1 MKVCIEKFDYEGRG
15 LCHID
20 GKVTF
25 VPKALNGEVV
35 DISLEKC
42 EKHYNVARLNEIIKK
57 SPERIPSFCPYSSLC
72 GGCAFSHLSYEN
84 SLKYK
89 KEIISDLLKQNNISS
104 SSLEIEPSR
113 PVLGYRNKVSLKVQE
128 GEFGYYEEQSHRFIP
143 IRNCFLL
150 STFIESL
157 LKDFSMFHFQNG
169 ELVIQTNSKGDM
181 LLNIKTQDKIS
192 ILEQLTKKHSIKG
205 ILLNNKLVYGTN
217 ILEEQRGNI
226 YYRYSFHSF
235 FQVNAYISEKIK
247 KDVMTYV
254 NPKDEVYDLYCG
266 VGFFSLPLALKA
278 KSVIGIEENKEAILM
293 ALENARLNHIEN
305 VSFNVGKVEN
315 ILPKVKHNVT
325 LSLVDPPRSG
335 LKPIVIKTLIDAN
348 IPKILYVSCNPLTLV
363 RDLKEFTK
371 YYEIQSIKLYDMFSY
386 SKHAEILCVMKRK

>member
-1 MKVCIEKFDYEGRG
+1 MKVRIEKFDYEGRG

-25 VPKALNGEVV
+25 VPKTLKGEVV
-35 DISLEKC
+35 DISLEKS
-42 EKHYNVARLNEIIKK
+42 EKHYNIAKLKEIIEK

-72 GGCAFSHLSYEN
+72 GGCSFSHLSYEN

-89 KEIISDLLKQNNISS
+89 KEIISDLLKQNNISF
-104 SSLEIEPSR
+104 SSLEIEASR

-143 IRNCFLL
+143 IKNCYLL
-150 STFIESL
+150 STFMESL

-192 ILEQLTKKHSIKG
+192 ILEELTKKHSIKG

-217 ILEEQRGNI
+217 ILEEQRENI
-226 YYRYSFHSF
+226 CYRYSFHSF

-247 KDVMTYV
+247 EDVMTYV

-305 VSFNVGKVEN
+305 V
-315 ILPKVKHNVT
+315 LPKVKHNVT

-335 LKPIVIKTLIDAN
+335 LKPIVIKTLIDSN

-371 YYEIQSIKLYDMFSY
+371 YYEIESIKLYDMFSY
-386 SKHAEILCVMKRK
+386 SKHTETLCVMKRK